1 MSNNL
6 EEKMKPNF
14 FSYQLTDSYI
24 DAFKINPTAQTID
37 KVLGSQFDEAESIQH
52 RINWDATYP
61 GPSSY
66 VREYLAIGMFIM
78 MYFLFG
84 FFKEGG
90 GNMIPS
96 LDWMYFTSI
105 VCSSIMAYATWSTF
119 SGFIFHYRFNDNYIA
134 VKRYKNE
141 PEIHYKIA
149 RITGWVGSITC
160 IILAIAFSPLIFIGA
175 GGFAL
180 ASFSLIN
187 MKREP
192 YYQIVPYNSI
202 LYIQRINKENE
213 LELVIKEQVARCDNE
228 YIYVYEKTSSV
239 SLYLYDHEKMDE
251 VINLINKKVGYDVE
265 YYESEDDESSVNL
278 YKKSRELGTP
288 LNRVTINK
296 ETLEMTHDVFTED
309 V

>member
-1 MSNNL
+1 
-6 EEKMKPNF
+6 MKPNF
-14 FSYQLTDSYI
+14 LSYQLTDEFI
-24 DAFKINPTAQTID
+24 ETVKTNPTVDAID
-37 KVLGSQFDEAESIQH
+37 ELFDSQFNEVASSNNNL
-52 RINWDATYP
+52 NWDATYL

-149 RITGWVGSITC
+149 RITGWVGSIAC
-160 IILAIAFSPLIFIGA
+160 IILAFVFSPLIFIGA

-192 YYQIVPYNSI
+192 YYQIAPYDSI
-202 LYIQRINKENE
+202 LYIQKINKENE
-213 LELVIKEQVARCDNE
+213 LELVIKEQVSRCNNE
-228 YIYVYEKTSSV
+228 YIYVYEMTSSV

-251 VINLINKKVGYDVE
+251 VINLINEKVGYDVE

-278 YKKSRELGTP
+278 YQKSRKLGTP

-309 V
+309 E